1 MDKNMNRESL
11 VSQKE
16 NVYFAISVFIS
27 IIMYMV
33 LFFSVIGII
42 ILVVFFALSI
52 ILHALM
58 MGYIRGNAVKLSEE
72 QFPNV
77 YLQTKELSEKMGL
90 EKVPDIYVLES
101 GGILNAFATR
111 FFGRNMVVIFSD
123 IFDLAAEKGEDE
135 LAFIIAHELAHIKRR
150 HVLLHIL
157 LLPAK
162 WIPFLGEAYMRACE
176 YTCDRYAVYYVNN
189 FEAAKN
195 ALTILAIGKRLYKDV
210 NHRAYLKQIED
221 EKSIFV
227 WLSEKL
233 STHPRLPKR
242 IQEVARF
249 MEQEDW
255 PYFKQSKKRVM
266 IGIALL
272 FGLMVVLTACAVY
285 AFQSFE
291 KTNLWAEIELGVEGT
306 TPLMQA
312 AYNDDVEQIN
322 KLISEGADLEAKD
335 IEGSTAL
342 DWAVYGYSYEAAEA
356 LLEAGANPN
365 TKDEYGSTPLINA
378 VFNED
383 AEMVGLLMKYGANP
397 YTQDNDGLSAIDHAK
412 KLKDKA
418 IIDIL
423 QP

>member
-1 MDKNMNRESL
+1 MNRERL

-16 NVYFAISVFIS
+16 HVYFAISVLFS
-27 IIMYMV
+27 IFMYLA

-42 ILVVFFALSI
+42 ILIVFLALSI
-52 ILHALM
+52 IMHALM
-58 MGYIRGNAVKLSEE
+58 IGYIRGNAVKLSEE

-77 YLQTKELSEKMGL
+77 YARAKELSEKMGL
-90 EKVPDIYVLES
+90 EKVPDIFVLES
-101 GGILNAFATR
+101 SGILNAFATR

-123 IFDLAAEKGEDE
+123 IFDLAVEKGEDE

-150 HVLLHIL
+150 HVLLQIL
-157 LLPAK
+157 LLPSK
-162 WIPFLGEAYMRACE
+162 WIPFLGEAYLRACE
-176 YTCDRYAVYYVNN
+176 YTCDRYAAYYVNN

-195 ALTILAIGKRLYKDV
+195 ALTILAIGKRLYKGV
-210 NHRAYLKQIED
+210 NHWAYLKQIED
-221 EKSIFV
+221 EKSFFV

-249 MEQEDW
+249 MEQGGW
-255 PYFKQSKKRVM
+255 PYFKQSKKRV
-266 IGIALL
+266 ILGITLF
-272 FGLMVVLTACAVY
+272 FGLTVVFTASAVF
-285 AFQSFE
+285 AFQSFAN
-291 KTNLWAEIELGVEGT
+291 TNFWSEIELGVEGT
-306 TPLMQA
+306 TPLMRA

-322 KLISEGADLEAKD
+322 QLISEGADLEAKD

-342 DWAVYGYSYEAAEA
+342 DWAVYGYSYEAAET

-365 TKDEYGSTPLINA
+365 TSDEYGSTPLINA

-383 AEMVGLLMKYGANP
+383 TEMVKLLMKYGADPNIK
-397 YTQDNDGLSAIDHAK
+397 DHEGMSAIDHAK
-412 KLKDKA
+412 EFKDKEM
-418 IIDIL
+418 IKIL